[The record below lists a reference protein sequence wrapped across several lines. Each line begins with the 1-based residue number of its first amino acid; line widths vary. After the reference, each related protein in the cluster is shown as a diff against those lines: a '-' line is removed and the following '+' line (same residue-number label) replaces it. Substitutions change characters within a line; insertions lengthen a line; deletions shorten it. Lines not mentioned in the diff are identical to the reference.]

1 MIYLTSRQDLWPLQ
15 LVLRNI
21 LTASQSIS
29 TEGMSTTVQ
38 QAMQDSGIEQ
48 IRYCLIIIA
57 TVPVL
62 VLYTIVQKYFEKG
75 VMIGSVK
82 G

>member
-1 MIYLTSRQDLWPLQ
+1 
-15 LVLRNI
+15 
-21 LTASQSIS
+21 
-29 TEGMSTTVQ
+29 
-38 QAMQDSGIEQ
+38 MQDSGIEQ

>member
-1 MIYLTSRQDLWPLQ
+1 MQNALAQ
-15 LVLRNI
+15 LKYAVI
-21 LTASQSIS
+21 VVS
-29 TEGMSTTVQ
+29 
-38 QAMQDSGIEQ
+38 
-48 IRYCLIIIA
+48 

-62 VLYTIVQKYFEKG
+62 VLYGFVQKYFEKG